1 MRGGGRRTGE
11 EEGGR
16 KILDNNFTAIS
27 CTVLVPTGNALSSDV
42 KNSQNT
48 VL

>member
-1 MRGGGRRTGE
+1 MRGGGRRAGE

-27 CTVLVPTGNALSSDV
+27 CSALVPTRNALSPDRKS
-42 KNSQNT
+42 SQNT